1 MGDIAAM
8 GLTIGVD
15 IGGTKIAAGV
25 VDESGQV
32 LSRARRDTPSHGD
45 EAGIIGAA
53 DLAGHR

>member
-1 MGDIAAM
+1 
-8 GLTIGVD
+8 VD